1 MESLFGWFWLIVYIV
16 VPPLLVYL
24 IVEQV
29 REAGPV
35 PRGSG
40 SLPVAA
46 WVCLA
51 AQGAAMVGI
60 GGALFVFPESADA
73 AWPWTLTPLTA
84 QAIGAFLVGFG
95 IAAGWALVE
104 ADIDRLHGPA
114 RAYATLGVLELA
126 AVAIHS
132 DDLTASGLGTA
143 IYTAFWVTVLATGAY
158 GLIARSGFRVVV
170 GVDPDSSRR
179 GSSTHGRN
187 ARRPRRA
194 AAPRAVRWII
204 SAARSPTT
212 MISSI
217 S

>member
-1 MESLFGWFWLIVYIV
+1 
-16 VPPLLVYL
+16 
-24 IVEQV
+24 
-29 REAGPV
+29 
-35 PRGSG
+35 
-40 SLPVAA
+40 
-46 WVCLA
+46 
-51 AQGAAMVGI
+51 MVGI

-95 IAAGWALVE
+95 IAAVWALVE

-158 GLIARSGFRVVV
+158 GLIARSAA
-170 GVDPDSSRR
+170 
-179 GSSTHGRN
+179 GSS
-187 ARRPRRA
+187 
-194 AAPRAVRWII
+194 
-204 SAARSPTT
+204 
-212 MISSI
+212 
-217 S
+217 